1 MDIAFSTKKMKP
13 YISILLFFG
22 CTLFQ
27 HAAAQEIDSMFT
39 AEDTMQSIIDEVT
52 IQAEKMKEI
61 RLKSVEGTVI
71 FEGKKTEVVDLSKI
85 QANTATNNGRQIFN
99 RIAGLNVWENDAAG
113 MQSGIGA
120 RGLNPNR
127 SAEFNIRQNG
137 YDITADAIGYPDAY
151 YTPPSEGLDKIQ
163 IVRGAASLQF
173 GTQFGGLINYI
184 MHQPVAKK
192 FQLTAQITGGSF
204 ATVSSFTAI
213 EGTCKKLSYYAYYQ
227 YKHTNG
233 WRSNSTLNAHT
244 AFANLSY
251 QINKKTNIA
260 VEFTHQNYLM
270 QQPGGLTDNQFNQNP
285 RQSTRE
291 RNWFS
296 IQWNIPSVKLE
307 YQPKNNIRWNTI
319 LFGLIGSRNALGFL
333 SFANRND
340 DLRNRDLIKDQY
352 KNFGLESRL
361 LYQYKLGKQLSSLS
375 VGVRYFKGYT
385 GKQQGL
391 GNNAYDANFDYL
403 HPDNLE
409 NSDYDF
415 NSHNLA
421 FSAENIFK
429 ITPKLSITPG
439 VRAEFLLTNVDGYYK
454 NAVEFSSDTLRY
466 TDNQK
471 RKRIFPLFGVGITYK
486 AHYLAEIYANISQ
499 NYRGINYTD
508 LRIVNPSVRIDPN
521 LQDEKGF
528 NADIGLRGKNGEK
541 FNYDVNFFA
550 LYYNKK
556 VGSIQQFDSTF
567 TIYRY
572 KTNLSNS
579 RSLGVESFA
588 EVDIVKCIDENSDFG
603 ASLFSNFTY
612 TNAIYIKSPNK
623 QILKKQV
630 EFSPQFIFRGG
641 VGFKYKTFVINWQ
654 ISYISKQFT
663 DATNATYASTAVIGS
678 IPAYYVMDV
687 TTSYTYKWFKFSCS
701 VNNLSNNK
709 YFTRRAESY
718 PGPGI
723 IPSDGIGIFGTLAFK
738 WHTKN

>member
-1 MDIAFSTKKMKP
+1 MKWIKFYILFFTCFILSNAFSQSSDSLAN
-13 YISILLFFG
+13 I
-22 CTLFQ
+22 
-27 HAAAQEIDSMFT
+27 EDSM
-39 AEDTMQSIIDEVT
+39 QSQLDEVT

-71 FEGKKTEVVDLSKI
+71 FEGKKTEIVDLTNI

-113 MQSGIGA
+113 MQLGIGA

-151 YTPPSEGLDKIQ
+151 FTPPTEAMDRIE

-173 GTQFGGLINYI
+173 GTQFGGLINFKT
-184 MHQPVAKK
+184 HQPIAKK
-192 FQLTAQITGGSF
+192 FQLTSQTTAGSF
-204 ATVSSFTAI
+204 ATVSAYNAI
-213 EGTCKKLSYYAYYQ
+213 EGTHKKLSYFAYYQ
-227 YKHTNG
+227 YKFTKG
-233 WRSNSTLNAHT
+233 WRPNSRLNAHT
-244 AFANLSY
+244 AFANISY
-251 QINKKTNIA
+251 QITTKLKLA
-260 VEFTHQNYLM
+260 AEFTHQNYVM

-285 RQSTRE
+285 KQSTRE
-291 RNWFS
+291 RNWFG
-296 IQWNIPSVKLE
+296 INWNIPSIKLE
-307 YQPKNNIRWNTI
+307 YQPKENIRWNTV

-333 SFANRND
+333 SYANRND
-340 DLRNRDLIKDQY
+340 DLRERDLIKDQY
-352 KNFGLESRL
+352 KNFGMESRV
-361 LYQYKLGKQLSSLS
+361 LYQYKLGKQKSSLS
-375 VGVRYFKGYT
+375 VGLRYFKGFT
-385 GKQQGL
+385 NKQQGL
-391 GNNAYDANFDYL
+391 GNNENDANFNYL
-403 HPDNLE
+403 NPDDLE
-409 NSDYDF
+409 SSDYQF

-429 ITPKLSITPG
+429 ITSKLSITPG
-439 VRAEFLLTNVDGYYK
+439 MRAEFLFTDVDGYYK
-454 NAVEFSSDTLRY
+454 TDTFRFN
-466 TDNQK
+466 DARK
-471 RKRIFPLFGVGITYK
+471 RNRIFPLFGIGITYK
-486 AHYLAEIYANISQ
+486 AHSLAEIYANISQ
-499 NYRGINYTD
+499 NYRGINFTD
-508 LRIVNPSVRIDPN
+508 LRITNPNVRVDQN

-528 NADIGLRGKNGEK
+528 NGDIGIRGKNGEK
-541 FNYDVNFFA
+541 FNYDVNFFS

-556 VGSIQQFDSTF
+556 IGSIQQVDSAF
-567 TIYRY
+567 NIYRF

-579 RSLGVESFA
+579 RSLGVESFV
-588 EVDIVKCIDENSDFG
+588 EVDILKCIQEHSDFG
-603 ASLFSNFTY
+603 VSIFSNFTY
-612 TNAIYIKSPNK
+612 TNAVYLKSQNK
-623 QILKKQV
+623 QIENKTV
-630 EFSPQFIFRGG
+630 EFAPQFVFRGG
-641 VGFKYKTFVINWQ
+641 AGFKYKTFAISWQ

-723 IPSDGIGIFGTLAFK
+723 IPSDGIGVFGTIAFK